1 MSFEAIQKELSE
13 NYDDDSSW
21 ILERLSNGTI
31 LFCKS
36 NRHNG
41 QLYAM
46 ALLPEFDRDGKTD
59 DKHLLAFLNNIQKKR
74 TQPKYDDMTF
84 QEYGGIPYVI
94 EEVMKDMEA
103 EVVGE
108 GYDD

>member
-1 MSFEAIQKELSE
+1 
-13 NYDDDSSW
+13 
-21 ILERLSNGTI
+21 
-31 LFCKS
+31 
-36 NRHNG
+36 
-41 QLYAM
+41 
-46 ALLPEFDRDGKTD
+46 
-59 DKHLLAFLNNIQKKR
+59 
-74 TQPKYDDMTF
+74 MTF